1 MGGFCGRS
9 THWPCQQGSRIE
21 KRGEKFFEKS
31 MNFIHGCA
39 QSLPREILRRGGK
52 FGLGVEGRLNVG
64 EAGGVGND
72 GDRGHVS

>member
-1 MGGFCGRS
+1 
-9 THWPCQQGSRIE
+9 
-21 KRGEKFFEKS
+21 